1 MAVVI
6 DASALAEYLV
16 GSVAGEAAAAILGR
30 DRAIHLPHLAV
41 VETASVLRGWFLGG
55 HLHAERA
62 RAALTDLA
70 EFPGTRWPAEPLLA
84 RVWELRDNLSAYDA
98 TYVALAEA
106 LDATLL
112 TADVRLARAL
122 ENRASCVVKLLSTA
136 SRPSA

>member
-1 MAVVI
+1 MALVI

-16 GSVAGEAAAAILGR
+16 GGPLGVAASAVLGHV
-30 DRAIHLPHLAV
+30 RAIHLPHLAI
-41 VETASVLRGWFLGG
+41 VETTSVLRGWVLGG
-55 HLHAERA
+55 HLPPERA

-70 EFPGTRWPAEPLLA
+70 AFPGTRWPAEPLLP

-112 TADVRLARAL
+112 TADARLARAVHGHATCGV
-122 ENRASCVVKLLSTA
+122 ELLQPP
-136 SRPSA
+136 R